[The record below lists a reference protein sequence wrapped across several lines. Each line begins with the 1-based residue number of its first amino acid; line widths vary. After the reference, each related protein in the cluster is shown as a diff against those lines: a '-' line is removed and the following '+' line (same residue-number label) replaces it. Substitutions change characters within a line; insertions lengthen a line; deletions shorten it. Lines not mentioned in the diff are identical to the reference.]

1 MDRQSRRQHESN
13 VGLPSLHR
21 AFCFRLMP
29 HISRG
34 AFPDFN
40 YPTISVLSISSQL
53 DNYSVNLTSEVSS
66 ECEESD
72 SEKNALVEESVLH
85 SWHRPSCRPRSLSEP
100 VSCKAEPS
108 SRTWSLPDIEEK
120 NRFIRQYETMYR
132 VKASP
137 SRLQFPEQT
146 LEKLKEET
154 TMSSQGQATQLTVIP
169 SPLIMEIG
177 DEYEEN
183 CGNLKQVF
191 PTQEVPKCVEEVTG
205 HWINR
210 QLTLEVNSYQDL
222 EVRTVKEIVSS
233 ADQPSLLNTLIWTGS
248 IDTFLKKES
257 KGKMNNK
264 QYGRIQPIEIEQT

>member
-1 MDRQSRRQHESN
+1 
-13 VGLPSLHR
+13 
-21 AFCFRLMP
+21 
-29 HISRG
+29 
-34 AFPDFN
+34 
-40 YPTISVLSISSQL
+40 
-53 DNYSVNLTSEVSS
+53 
-66 ECEESD
+66 
-72 SEKNALVEESVLH
+72 
-85 SWHRPSCRPRSLSEP
+85 
-100 VSCKAEPS
+100 
-108 SRTWSLPDIEEK
+108 
-120 NRFIRQYETMYR
+120 MYR

-210 QLTLEVNSYQDL
+210 QPTLEVNSYQDL

-264 QYGRIQPIEIEQT
+264 QDGRIQPIEIEQT

>member
-1 MDRQSRRQHESN
+1 MDTQSRRQHESN
-13 VGLPSLHR
+13 VGVPSLHR

-29 HISRG
+29 HISQG
-34 AFPDFN
+34 TFPDFN

-66 ECEESD
+66 DCEESD
-72 SEKNALVEESVLH
+72 NEKNALESVLH

-100 VSCKAEPS
+100 CKTEPS

-120 NRFIRQYETMYR
+120 NRFIGQYETIHK

-154 TMSSQGQATQLTVIP
+154 TLSSQGQATQLPVIP

-177 DEYEEN
+177 DKYEDN
-183 CGNLKQVF
+183 CANLKQAF
-191 PTQEVPKCVEEVTG
+191 STQEFPKCDEEVTG

-210 QLTLEVNSYQDL
+210 QPTEVNSYQDL
-222 EVRTVKEIVSS
+222 EVRTVKEIMS
-233 ADQPSLLNTLIWTGS
+233 ADQPRFLNTLTWTGS
-248 IDTFLKKES
+248 IDTFFLE
-257 KGKMNNK
+257 GVERRN
-264 QYGRIQPIEIEQT
+264 EQ

>member
-34 AFPDFN
+34 TFPDFN

-53 DNYSVNLTSEVSS
+53 DNYSVDLTSEVSS
-66 ECEESD
+66 ECEELE

-108 SRTWSLPDIEEK
+108 SRTCSLPDIEEK

-132 VKASP
+132 VQASP

-191 PTQEVPKCVEEVTG
+191 PTQEVPRCDEEVTG

-210 QLTLEVNSYQDL
+210 QPTLEVHSYQDL

-248 IDTFLKKES
+248 IDTFFKKES

-264 QYGRIQPIEIEQT
+264 QYGRIQPIEIE